1 MNSITYTTPNDE
13 IGPIILD
20 SSIAH
25 IKRKIKSNFQVE
37 FIENNI
43 FEWKITKNG
52 IQDGEIWYEV
62 HCGGIIQNRYIA
74 TCFCLKLIDSVLVT
88 VTPIKILD
96 WHSDHPYLTKKIV

>member
-37 FIENNI
+37 FI
-43 FEWKITKNG
+43 
-52 IQDGEIWYEV
+52 V
-62 HCGGIIQNRYIA
+62 
-74 TCFCLKLIDSVLVT
+74 
-88 VTPIKILD
+88 
-96 WHSDHPYLTKKIV
+96 